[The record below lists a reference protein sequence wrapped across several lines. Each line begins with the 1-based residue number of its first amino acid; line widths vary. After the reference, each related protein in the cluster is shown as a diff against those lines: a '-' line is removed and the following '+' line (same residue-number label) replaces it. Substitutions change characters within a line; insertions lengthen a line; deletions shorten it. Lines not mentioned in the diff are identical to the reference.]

1 LAADLQTRGE
11 QTKDDIMYIM
21 LTRAVKGCTLWLH
34 TEPLGYPGA
43 QLTDDHADDDELSQ
57 HEKLVALTAKYEYTL
72 LLHLQQGEDDGF
84 QFAPNDDGILGRN
97 WWSTIVTWTRRH
109 VLNYYLTGDGFDKLR
124 KTISETF
131 GKSLGNDLATS
142 LSLLPGSQLVNI
154 NLQDA
159 KRARTSY
166 EGAAAQVAPP
176 LLGNW
181 AWPVPL
187 HRAVTSVGV
196 SHLLELVVALGAR
209 TVDCVTIRPSSVRY
223 AVTAVPLLEP
233 FPGLPDIP
241 IRPPPWPRTDHR
253 TCRPH
258 HALGLVD
265 VGSLVGC
272 PP

>member
-1 LAADLQTRGE
+1 MVSVRLANDATGPTFTHAHFVRHPRYKGSSGYWLAADLQTRGE
-11 QTKDDIMYIM
+11 QTKDEIMYIM

-43 QLTDDHADDDELSQ
+43 QLTDDHADDELSQ

-97 WWSTIVTWTRRH
+97 WWSTTVTWTRRN
-109 VLNYYLTGDGFDKLR
+109 VLDYYLTGDGFDKLR
-124 KTISETF
+124 NTISETF

-181 AWPVPL
+181 PGRF
-187 HRAVTSVGV
+187 H
-196 SHLLELVVALGAR
+196 
-209 TVDCVTIRPSSVRY
+209 C
-223 AVTAVPLLEP
+223 TAP
-233 FPGLPDIP
+233 
-241 IRPPPWPRTDHR
+241 
-253 TCRPH
+253 
-258 HALGLVD
+258 
-265 VGSLVGC
+265 
-272 PP
+272 